1 MNPRYLTDLLHFQ
14 LVNAICIQFV
24 LPDFMEVLSFYSIIV
39 LRRGFLIGSHAAGRF
54 FDLTYFFQTYTRF
67 SLLSIKP
74 AFWLVAKTQNYLLV
88 CYCPPQTAQQP
99 KSEQNIADYKTYT
112 LKSKPFGAKNV
123 TEIKQKNPGNREL
136 KTIEIL
142 IKKYYETN
150 TTYINTTKTCS
161 GKMKMI
167 PAI

>member
-1 MNPRYLTDLLHFQ
+1 MNPRYLTYLLHFQ
-14 LVNAICIQFV
+14 GQCNLYSVCAPRLHGSLIILSHNCIEARVSDWF
-24 LPDFMEVLSFYSIIV
+24 P
-39 LRRGFLIGSHAAGRF
+39 AGRF

-112 LKSKPFGAKNV
+112 LKSEPFGAKNV
-123 TEIKQKNPGNREL
+123 TEIQ
-136 KTIEIL
+136 EIV
-142 IKKYYETN
+142 N
-150 TTYINTTKTCS
+150 
-161 GKMKMI
+161 
-167 PAI
+167 